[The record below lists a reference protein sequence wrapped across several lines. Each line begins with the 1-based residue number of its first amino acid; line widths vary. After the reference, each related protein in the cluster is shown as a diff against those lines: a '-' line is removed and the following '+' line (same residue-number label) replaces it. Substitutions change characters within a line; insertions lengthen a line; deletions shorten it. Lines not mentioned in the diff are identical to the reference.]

1 MEVTRFAIKHFMA
14 VLVMCLGIVLL
25 GGGTYIKMPRENFPD
40 VKVPVVTVTTG
51 LEGAN
56 PTDVETSITIP
67 LETDLDGVEGLEEL
81 RSMSSEGLSVVTIEF
96 DPEVD
101 TEVALSRIRDAVD
114 KAKAD
119 LPPDADEP
127 VVKEFSFSGDV
138 PVMVLNVVG
147 SDRVALSQ
155 LHELAE
161 KIEDTLKRIPAVLDI
176 KLQGEREREILVE
189 VDPERLRFYKLTLA
203 QVQAV
208 LSGTNRNVSAGVAE
222 GPTNRIVMRAPGEFE
237 NPADIFNLVVGTA
250 SDGTPI
256 YMRNLAMVRYSFEDE
271 RSRARHYNFEAK
283 NGESST
289 GQYSEPEKSVTI
301 EVMKKDGENLL
312 KMSDAVKK
320 AVSEMA
326 LPADVDVVI
335 SLDQSKDVRMMLSD
349 LENGIGTSLLLVLM
363 VIFVGLG
370 IRNAV
375 LVAWAIPFSML
386 ISIVVLNLFG
396 ITLNMIVLFSL
407 ILALGMLVDNAIVIV
422 ENIYRHYCMGLSR
435 PQAALKGTS
444 EVAWPVITSTATTVG
459 AFFPM
464 VFWPDVM
471 GEFMSFLPKTLII
484 VLLSSLFVALVINP
498 TLCALIMKRKK
509 GAELKIDPETSRPNY
524 KAVVIYGR
532 MLAFM
537 LQRPFWTLTT
547 AGVLLVLVLTLYS
560 VFGAGTEFF
569 PNLDPN
575 TVLTS
580 IKPPEGVSIE
590 ESDRLSRQL
599 ESRIFG
605 RPGSG
610 YDTPV
615 QNVKYA
621 SVSVGLGGGGGFGE
635 ESTGPIKTRIQFVD
649 RDYRTESTSDTLAE
663 IRNRIEGRDP
673 SGKRVT
679 YPLYGAEFDVF
690 KPQEGPPTGKPISID
705 IYGENLNRMTTVI
718 NDMKKLMAAT
728 DGVAKPT
735 DDAAT
740 AQATLEWRID
750 RAKAGMF
757 GLDQS
762 QVASILQ
769 LSVGGIRSGT
779 IGHGDDEQDILF
791 RLPAAYRLDTNQ
803 LANVTIP
810 TASGG
815 SVPIV
820 SVATAELV
828 PGPVN
833 VNHFDRKR
841 VLNAG
846 AEVHPWIRA
855 DADIRARF
863 QERIAQY
870 AFPPGI
876 THRFGG
882 AAEEQEKSTQF
893 LVNAFYTAIFI
904 ISMVLVVQFNSVLVP
919 MIVMATVVLSL
930 IGVFTGLLVFNMPF
944 GIIMSGIGVISLAGV
959 VVNNAI
965 VLLDAIGK
973 IRKQTNSVYDAVVT
987 AGMIRFRPVLLTA
1000 VTTIL
1005 GLLPMALKFNIDFAN
1020 MTYQYNTESSQW
1032 WQSMAVAII
1041 FGLLLSTLLTLGV
1054 VPTLYLLYSR
1064 FRLWFFQVM
1073 NWNVDK
1079 EMDIMGLADDLK
1091 AARVGQ
1097 ETAG

>member
-1 MEVTRFAIKHFMA
+1 LQVTRFAIKHFMA
-14 VLVMCLGIVLL
+14 VLVMCLGIILI
-25 GGGTYIKMPRENFPD
+25 GGGTYIQMPRENFPD

-81 RSMSSEGLSVVTIEF
+81 KSTSSEGLSVITIEF

-147 SDRVALSQ
+147 SEKVALSQ

-176 KLQGEREREILVE
+176 KLRGEREREILVE

-203 QVQAV
+203 QVQSV

-237 NPADIFNLVVGTA
+237 NPADIFNLIVGTA

-271 RSRARHYNFEAK
+271 KSRARHYNFAAGD
-283 NGESST
+283 GESSINR
-289 GQYSEPEKSVTI
+289 YAAPEKSITI

-312 KMSDAVKK
+312 EMSDAVKT
-320 AVSEMA
+320 AVRELD
-326 LPADVDVVI
+326 LPDDVNVTI

-375 LVAWAIPFSML
+375 LVAFAIPFAML

-498 TLCALIMKRKK
+498 TLCALVMKRKP
-509 GAELKIDPETSRPNY
+509 GAELKIDPETRRPNY
-524 KAVVIYGR
+524 KVVVIYGK

-537 LQRPFWTLTT
+537 LKRPIWTLTT
-547 AGVLLVLVLTLYS
+547 AGVLLVLVLTLYG

-575 TVLTS
+575 TILTS
-580 IKPPEGVSIE
+580 IKPPEGISIE

-599 ESRIFG
+599 EERIFG

-610 YDTPV
+610 FDSPV
-615 QNVKYA
+615 QNLKYA
-621 SVSVGLGGGGGFGE
+621 SVTVGLGSGGGFGE
-635 ESTGPIKTRIQFVD
+635 ESTGPVKTRIQFVD

-663 IRNRIEGRDP
+663 IRNRIEGLDR
-673 SGKRVT
+673 SGRRIT
-679 YPLYGAEFDVF
+679 HPLYGAEFDVF
-690 KPQEGPPTGKPISID
+690 TPQEGPPTGKPISID
-705 IYGENLNRMTTVI
+705 IYGDNLNRMTLVI
-718 NDMKKLMAAT
+718 NDMKKIMSAT
-728 DGVAKPT
+728 SGVAKPT

-740 AQATLEWRID
+740 AQPTLEWRID
-750 RAKAGMF
+750 RARAGMF

-779 IGHGDDEQDILF
+779 IGHGDNEQDILF

-803 LANVTIP
+803 LSNVTIP
-810 TASGG
+810 TAGGG

-820 SVATAELV
+820 SVASAELV

-846 AEVHPWIRA
+846 AEVHPWIRT
-855 DADIRARF
+855 DADVRARF
-863 QERIAQY
+863 QARVGNY
-870 AFPPGI
+870 TFPPGI

-893 LVNAFYTAIFI
+893 LVKAFYIAIFI

-973 IRKQTNSVYDAVVT
+973 IRKKTNSVYEAVVT

-1005 GLLPMALKFNIDFAN
+1005 GLFPMALKFNIDFAN
-1020 MTYQYNTESSQW
+1020 LTYQYNTESSQW

-1064 FRLWFFQVM
+1064 FRLWLFRIM
-1073 NWNVDK
+1073 NWNLDR
-1079 EMDIMGLADDLK
+1079 EMDIMGLVDDLEATR
-1091 AARVGQ
+1091 AAR
-1097 ETAG
+1097 EPAG